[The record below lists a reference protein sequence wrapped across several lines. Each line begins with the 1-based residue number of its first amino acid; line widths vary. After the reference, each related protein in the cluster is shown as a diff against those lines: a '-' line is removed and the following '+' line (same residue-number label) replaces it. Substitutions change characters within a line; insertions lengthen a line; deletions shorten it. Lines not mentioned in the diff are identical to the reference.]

1 MRESIEKNKL
11 VLVLLVGGVVL
22 VAFGGLVWKINR
34 SETGTKI
41 EFLHEEVAGEAT
53 EAGTLMVDVEG
64 AVISPGVYKLP
75 PAGRVAQAIAQAGG
89 LASDA
94 DRDWVQKYL
103 NQAEKIKDGMKIFI
117 PRAGVVGSTSST
129 TININTVGEGELDT
143 LPGIGPVTAKKI
155 MAGRPYGR
163 AEELLEKKIVTAKVW
178 DQIKELIGVW

>member
-1 MRESIEKNKL
+1 ML
-11 VLVLLVGGVVL
+11 VSLGV
-22 VAFGGLVWKINR
+22 LVWKINR

-53 EAGTLMVDVEG
+53 EAGSLMVDVEG

-117 PRAGVVGSTSST
+117 PSVNNQLPITNDQSNSK
-129 TININTVGEGELDT
+129 ININTAGEGELDT
-143 LPGIGPVTAKKI
+143 LPGVGPVTAKKI